1 MNEISTVSQITAQD
15 VADYLRISEVTQ
27 DDTNTLN
34 TLLTVAK
41 NYMMQYTGRTAEE
54 LDMFPDFVIV
64 ALILCQDMWDNRT
77 LYVDTNNVNRVVESI
92 LGLHSINLLPR
103 RELDG

>member
-1 MNEISTVSQITAQD
+1 MNQISAVSQITAQD

-41 NYMMQYTGRTAEE
+41 AYITQYTGQTLEN
-54 LDMFPDFVIV
+54 LDTLPDIIIV
-64 ALILCQDMWDNRT
+64 VFILCQDMWDNRA
-77 LYVDTNNVNRVVESI
+77 LYVDSSNVNKVVESI
-92 LGLHSINLLPR
+92 LGLHSVNLL
-103 RELDG
+103 